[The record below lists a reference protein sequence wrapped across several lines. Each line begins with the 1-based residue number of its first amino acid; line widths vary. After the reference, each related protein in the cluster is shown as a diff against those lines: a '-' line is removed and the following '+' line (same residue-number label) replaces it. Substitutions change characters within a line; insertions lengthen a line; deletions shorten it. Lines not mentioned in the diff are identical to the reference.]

1 MNLTRAATLA
11 TLTSLLL
18 AACGGGTEQQEP
30 FVPLRYFAFGDD
42 ASAFTNDGRK
52 YSING
57 LNATTSVRDCN
68 AQPLWIQQ
76 IAGLYGFVFAQCNP
90 DNKTDLK
97 AKTLAFAGAKV
108 ADVTAQID
116 TQIAAGGFR
125 DKDLATVFVGI
136 NDVVEL
142 YQQYPAR
149 SEDSLRA
156 DARARGERIAQ
167 AVNRLVDLG
176 SKVVVA
182 SVPDVG
188 LTPYAAAQKVAFP
201 TGIDRAAL
209 MTRLTTEMN
218 NQLGVKVLLDGR
230 YVGLAQVDLRFAAIG
245 RAPLAFGFANISEGI
260 CTTPLPDCTTATVP
274 TGADPNVYLWA
285 DATRLSP
292 AGQSQLAVL
301 AVDRAQRNPF

>member
-1 MNLTRAATLA
+1 MNFTRAATLA

-30 FVPLRYFAFGDD
+30 FVPERYFAFGDD
-42 ASAFTNDGRK
+42 ASAFTSDGRK
-52 YSING
+52 YSMNG
-57 LNATTSVRDCN
+57 LNATTGARDCN

-76 IAGLYGFVFAQCNP
+76 VAGLYGFVFAECNP
-90 DNKTDLK
+90 ENKTDIK

-108 ADVTAQID
+108 ADVAAQID
-116 TQIAAGGFR
+116 AQVAAGGFR
-125 DKDLATVFVGI
+125 NKDIATVFVGI
-136 NDVVEL
+136 NDVLEL

-149 SEDSLRA
+149 SEASLLG

-167 AVNRLVDLG
+167 VVNRLVDLG
-176 SKVVVA
+176 AKVVVA

-188 LTPYAAAQKVAFP
+188 LTPYAVVQKAAF
-201 TGIDRAAL
+201 TDIDRAAL

-230 YVGLAQVDLRFAAIG
+230 FVGLAQVDLRFAAIG
-245 RAPLAFGFANISEGI
+245 RSPVSFGFANITEGV

-274 TGADPNVYLWA
+274 TGADPNIYLWA

>member
-1 MNLTRAATLA
+1 MTSIRAATLA
-11 TLTSLLL
+11 TLASLLL
-18 AACGGGTEQQEP
+18 AACGGGTQQQEA
-30 FVPLRYFAFGDD
+30 FVPQRYFAFGDD
-42 ASAFTNDGRK
+42 ASAFTSDGRK

-57 LNATTSVRDCN
+57 LDSNNVRDCN
-68 AQPLWIQQ
+68 QQPLWIQQ

-90 DNKTDLK
+90 ENKTDIR

-108 ADVTAQID
+108 ADVAAQID
-116 TQIAAGGFR
+116 AQQTAGGFR

-136 NDVVEL
+136 NDVLEL
-142 YQQYPAR
+142 YAQYPAR
-149 SEDSLRA
+149 SEASLLA
-156 DARARGERIAQ
+156 EARARGERIAQ
-167 AVNRLVDLG
+167 AVNRLIDLG

-188 LTPYAAAQKVAFP
+188 LTPFAVAQKAAF
-201 TGIDRAAL
+201 TDIDRAAL

-230 YVGLAQVDLRFAAIG
+230 FVGLAQVDLRFAAIG
-245 RAPLAFGFANISEGI
+245 RAPLAFGFANITEGV
-260 CTTPLPDCTTATVP
+260 CTTPLPDCTTATVA
-274 TGADPNVYLWA
+274 TGNDPNVYLWA

-292 AGQSQLAVL
+292 AGHSQLATL